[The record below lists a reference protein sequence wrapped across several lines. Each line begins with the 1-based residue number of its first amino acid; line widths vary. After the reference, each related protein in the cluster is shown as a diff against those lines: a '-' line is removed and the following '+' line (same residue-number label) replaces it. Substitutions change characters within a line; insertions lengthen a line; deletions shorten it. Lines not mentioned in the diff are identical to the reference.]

1 MVHSLH
7 VINTMTNML
16 EVRLFQVHLSLH
28 LHDMCIT
35 ACAWQASLSLQ
46 EMHAVSLHGLGDL
59 LLQIEALEKQR
70 LRVVMS
76 MYACMMI
83 VMVMVMVMTMIDNE

>member
-1 MVHSLH
+1 
-7 VINTMTNML
+7 
-16 EVRLFQVHLSLH
+16 
-28 LHDMCIT
+28 MCIT
-35 ACAWQASLSLQ
+35 ACAWQASLSWQ

-76 MYACMMI
+76 MYARMMI
-83 VMVMVMVMTMIDNE
+83 VMVMVMVMVMTMIDNE

>member
-1 MVHSLH
+1 
-7 VINTMTNML
+7 MTNML

-28 LHDMCIT
+28 LHEMCIT
-35 ACAWQASLSLQ
+35 ACAWQASLSLSLSLQ

>member
-1 MVHSLH
+1 MGPKTLHQSILVSTRMTCASPRVHGKP
-7 VINTMTNML
+7 
-16 EVRLFQVHLSLH
+16 LSH
-28 LHDMCIT
+28 
-35 ACAWQASLSLQ
+35 AR

-76 MYACMMI
+76 MYVCKMIVRLMMI
-83 VMVMVMVMTMIDNE
+83 TMIDNG

>member
-1 MVHSLH
+1 MVHSLY
-7 VINTMTNML
+7 VINTMTHML

-35 ACAWQASLSLQ
+35 ACAWQASLSWQ

-76 MYACMMI
+76 MYARMMI

>member
-1 MVHSLH
+1 MASL
-7 VINTMTNML
+7 
-16 EVRLFQVHLSLH
+16 
-28 LHDMCIT
+28 
-35 ACAWQASLSLQ
+35 SLSLQ

-76 MYACMMI
+76 MYACKMI
-83 VMVMVMVMTMIDNE
+83 VMVMVIARVIMVIVNDKIF